1 VKEILGA
8 AADITGAELASLE
21 EGSGKW
27 GARFAGKV
35 DAAVGAEEGA
45 AMAGEAAA
53 EPGAEE
59 GAAGAGEA
67 AAEPGVEE
75 SVARGAGEAAAEPG
89 AEEGAAEGAG
99 EAAAEPTVET
109 APEELLTTGTTGGWL
124 SHAAETEQF
133 EAALPIIGSP
143 EGETNNFKS
152 LYEVSARKIR
162 DYSQHDL

>member
-21 EGSGKW
+21 EGSGKG

-53 EPGAEE
+53 DPGAEE
-59 GAAGAGEA
+59 GAA
-67 AAEPGVEE
+67 
-75 SVARGAGEAAAEPG
+75 GAGEAAAEPG

-99 EAAAEPTVET
+99 EAAEEPTVET